1 MSESPFA
8 GRKVQWELMLKH
20 ELDAAVAAF
29 PVAYLPFG
37 ICEPHGLYNPLGLD
51 GLKAHALC
59 VRAAREG
66 GGVAAPACFWHTHEE
81 SEVSRRFLSK
91 ITASPL
97 YLTSMPFELV
107 LRQYLY
113 QLRACVNAGFRA
125 VIAVTGHY
133 GGGEFF
139 FKVCSKLF
147 QRHVRPIPVWAMAD
161 WEVIDYQDE
170 LGRYKGSHAGL
181 CETAQLLA
189 LHPDLPDLSAPGL
202 QDPDPYVGGKLE
214 GLRESVTPERG
225 EAIVASQTRNLIAG
239 ARRMLE
245 RAPDAALPFIEMDE
259 MKESVQALVEDRAG
273 LPCGVFDPR
282 PPDFRE
288 RFIRP
293 MAEGLRATNG
303 ALPRSAFPEE
313 KGEWETGEW
322 GRASG

>member
-1 MSESPFA
+1 MGEA
-8 GRKVQWELMLKH
+8 REVQWERMLKH

-51 GLKAHALC
+51 GLKAHGLC

-81 SEVSRRFLSK
+81 SPVSRRFLSR
-91 ITASPL
+91 ITVAPL

-125 VIAVTGHY
+125 AIAVTGHY
-133 GGGEFF
+133 GGGEFY

-147 QRHVRPIPVWAMAD
+147 QRHVRPLPIWAMAD
-161 WEVIDYQDE
+161 WEVIDYEDD

-189 LHPDLPDLSAPGL
+189 VCPDLPDFTAPGL
-202 QDPDPYVGGKLE
+202 RDPDPYVGGKLE
-214 GLRESVTPERG
+214 GLRERVTPERG
-225 EAIVASQTRNLIAG
+225 EAIVASQVRNLVAG
-239 ARRMLE
+239 ARGMLE
-245 RAPDAALPFIEMDE
+245 RGPQDALPFIEMDE
-259 MKESVQALVEDRAG
+259 MKDAVEAIGRDRIG
-273 LPCGVFDPR
+273 LPRGIFDPR
-282 PPDFRE
+282 SPEVRE
-288 RFIRP
+288 RFVLP
-293 MAEGLRATNG
+293 MIEPLKAANG
-303 ALPRSAFPEE
+303 ALPRSVFPDEQ
-313 KGEWETGEW
+313 GEWETGEW
-322 GRASG
+322 GRAAE